1 MSTFRLLLPLARLA
15 GGKTALFVEAQSIV
29 EKDIEYIKE
38 WRSSFKNQSLI
49 WFHAASLGEF
59 EQGRPVLE
67 EFKNRNPSFKVLVT
81 FFSPSGYEVR
91 KNYPHADYITYLP
104 LDTANQAKAFV
115 EAAKPQIVVFI
126 KYEFWPN
133 FIKEIKKSGARLV
146 GISVILRKEQSF
158 FKPWGGFFRET
169 LKSFDFLFVQNE
181 DSGNLLKSIRYTSYE
196 VAGDTRFDRVI
207 ATAKDNA
214 EVQGIEKFIGDQPSG
229 FSGQQLGISDQD
241 SPLTSHPSPF
251 ISHPSILNPQSSA
264 LNPHHSSLIPKV
276 MVVGSAWP
284 EDMEVLKPFMKKHPE
299 MKFIIAP
306 HEIKSEQ
313 INDWARETGAIRYSE
328 FQHFNKQNVL
338 IIDSIGLLSK
348 LYKYAD
354 YAFVG
359 GGFKTGLHNILEPAV
374 FGVPIFFGNKKYKKF
389 QEANDL
395 LSLGVAF
402 AINENLDEVFEDLDL
417 EEIKAKASE
426 YVNRNS
432 GATVKILKYLETRK
446 E

>member
-1 MSTFRLLLPLARLA
+1 LSGVYNFLMSVFRLLLPLGRLA
-15 GGKTALFVEAQSIV
+15 GGKTALFVTAQSAV
-29 EKDIEYIKE
+29 KKDIEFIKG
-38 WRSSFKNQSLI
+38 WRSSFKNQPLI

-67 EFKNRNPSFKVLVT
+67 EFKNTNPSYKVLLT

-91 KNYPHADYITYLP
+91 KNYPNADYITYLP
-104 LDTANQAKAFV
+104 LDTASQAKAFL

-133 FIKEIKKSGARLV
+133 FIREIKTSGAALV
-146 GISVILRKEQSF
+146 GISIILRKDQSF
-158 FKPWGGFFRET
+158 FKPWGEFFRKA
-169 LKSFDFLFVQNE
+169 LKSFDFLFVQNPE
-181 DSGNLLKSIRYTSYE
+181 SGALLNSIGYRDYN

-214 EVQGIEKFIGDQPSG
+214 EVQGIEKFISYQRSG
-229 FSGQQLGISDQD
+229 FSDQVSAISDQV
-241 SPLTSHPSPF
+241 SALNPQS
-251 ISHPSILNPQSSA
+251 SILNPQSS
-264 LNPHHSSLIPKV
+264 PIPKV

-284 EDMEVLKPFMKKHPE
+284 EDMEVLKPFMKKHSE

-313 INDWARETGAIRYSE
+313 INDWVRETEAILYSQFDTFKGE
-328 FQHFNKQNVL
+328 NVL
-338 IIDSIGLLSK
+338 ILDSIGLLSK

-432 GATVKILKYLETRK
+432 GATVEILKYLETSST
-446 E
+446 

>member
-1 MSTFRLLLPLARLA
+1 MSGIYNFLMSLVRFLLPLGRLA
-15 GGKTALFVEAQSIV
+15 GGKTALFVTAQSAV
-29 EKDIEYIKE
+29 RKDIEFIKG
-38 WRSSFKNQSLI
+38 WRSSFKNQPLI

-67 EFKNRNPSFKVLVT
+67 EFKNRNPSYKVLLT

-91 KNYPHADYITYLP
+91 KNYPHADYIRYLP
-104 LDTANQAKAFV
+104 LDTASQAKAFV

-133 FIKEIKKSGARLV
+133 FIREIKKSGAKLV

-158 FKPWGGFFRET
+158 FKPWGGFFRKA

-181 DSGNLLKSIRYTSYE
+181 DSGNLLKSIEYQNFE

-214 EVQGIEKFIGDQPSG
+214 EVPGIEKFISYQLSG
-229 FSGQQLGISDQD
+229 FSSDD
-241 SPLTSHPSPF
+241 PSL
-251 ISHPSILNPQSSA
+251 IT
-264 LNPHHSSLIPKV
+264 HHSSLMPKV
-276 MVVGSAWP
+276 MVVGSAWS

-313 INDWARETGAIRYSE
+313 INDWVRETGAIRYSE
-328 FQHFNKQNVL
+328 FENFSKQNVL

-417 EEIKAKASE
+417 EEIKARASE